1 LERSD
6 ALGVQIRQSLDLACP
21 MARQPRLIDRAD
33 ELDRVVRGLFPSHG
47 EDEGI
52 LVMFTRSSEVGILEL
67 PLRELHLLGVD
78 LVQFDKD
85 SIFAFTE
92 GLGEGVLL
100 DRYADGDVASYEFR
114 PWSVS

>member
-1 LERSD
+1 
-6 ALGVQIRQSLDLACP
+6 
-21 MARQPRLIDRAD
+21 
-33 ELDRVVRGLFPSHG
+33 
-47 EDEGI
+47 
-52 LVMFTRSSEVGILEL
+52 
-67 PLRELHLLGVD
+67 
-78 LVQFDKD
+78 VQFDKD